1 MNKPIIKILKYYK
14 THEAEGGT
22 EQIAWEIEQVHNE
35 KTDNKTIEKELE
47 NLFESME
54 HFITSYDE
62 MRFNKYVNKKLK
74 QKDDYYKG
82 IIGEMIDKLEDVDWD
97 INKMERNRDLY
108 NRMIGRNQKRE
119 EIINIAKKHKI
130 DI

>member
-1 MNKPIIKILKYYK
+1 MNKPIIKILNYYE

-82 IIGEMIDKLEDVDWD
+82 IIKE
-97 INKMERNRDLY
+97 
-108 NRMIGRNQKRE
+108 MIGRKKEATGRVPKQVIDEEDGYNLKRT
-119 EIINIAKKHKI
+119 EILEILSKHKI

>member
-1 MNKPIIKILKYYK
+1 MNKPIIKILNYYE
-14 THEAEGGT
+14 THDAEGGT
-22 EQIAWEIEQVHNE
+22 EQIAWEIEQVFE
-35 KTDNKTIEKELE
+35 GTDNKEIGEILHKHVPYPFLTEA
-47 NLFESME
+47 
-54 HFITSYDE
+54 
-62 MRFNKYVNKKLK
+62 VNEISQKLK